1 MEKIYGIL
9 NMYCTGVVVC
19 CVLCAVLCC
28 VLCLCTVFCTGY
40 AVGDTPDKL
49 V

>member
-19 CVLCAVLCC
+19 CVLCC